1 VLIEILQIVGPVNV
15 VGEEEPITSENVVA
29 YMRLAEEPAPTG
41 VDQRAWD
48 RKRFIGRL
56 AVPLVKKLLAGDSYS
71 SAELIQKL
79 LELIEEKHILLQSDD
94 PEMQTLLARRGWDG
108 AVRSVPN
115 RDFLMAIDA
124 NIGFNKTHAVI
135 DNSLV
140 YEVDLGDLNH
150 PLGILHVSYENHA
163 QGEYPCYQNQYSVGL
178 AQEAYNI
185 NDCYWTYLRIYS
197 PMGADLIASTPRSV
211 PAGRTL
217 RGEPVPARTDRLG
230 NEDIPG
236 VEVFGT
242 LIVVPMGETL
252 STDFQLRLPASV
264 VQKDPQTQDWTY
276 RLTVQKQPGTVAVPM
291 TLRLLLPQGMQVTS
305 ASHELHADQDKW
317 TLNTDLR
324 TDLEFEI
331 AFSASE

>member
-1 VLIEILQIVGPVNV
+1 
-15 VGEEEPITSENVVA
+15 
-29 YMRLAEEPAPTG
+29 M
-41 VDQRAWD
+41 
-48 RKRFIGRL
+48 
-56 AVPLVKKLLAGDSYS
+56 AV
-71 SAELIQKL
+71 
-79 LELIEEKHILLQSDD
+79 
-94 PEMQTLLARRGWDG
+94 
-108 AVRSVPN
+108 
-115 RDFLMAIDA
+115 DA

-140 YEVDLGDLNH
+140 YEVDLSDLNH
-150 PLGILHVSYENHA
+150 PLGSLDVSYNNHA

-197 PMGADLIASTPRSV
+197 PMGADLIAATPRSV
-211 PAGRTL
+211 PVGRTL

-242 LIVVPMGETL
+242 LVVVPMGETL
-252 STDFQLRLPASV
+252 STDFQLSLPVSV
-264 VQKDPQTQDWTY
+264 VQKDPQTQVWTY
-276 RLTVQKQPGTVAVPM
+276 RLTVQKQPGTVAVPL

-305 ASHELHADQDKW
+305 ASHVLHAEQDKW

-331 AFSASE
+331 VFSASE